1 MEIYGTEI
9 KKVRLVLRI
18 ITGIAVVAAIAF
30 MIYGAAA
37 RGFIMPGDFF
47 NLGISILMAL
57 LCTFLPNLMARSQMK
72 KCKKRG
78 LLGERTLRFTEQV
91 LTMTY
96 EKEGRS
102 TDIPLEELTKVTEFD
117 NFIRIT
123 IGGRSTFLDKKRFEI
138 GDAAAFVT
146 WAEDKIAENAE
157 KEEEALALEEAAES
171 RPWKKA
177 KQKRRSPTKI
187 KSYILTKNILAE
199 WWKMAVHFC
208 AQSFFV
214 YFCCFFILH
223 PL

>member
-1 MEIYGTEI
+1 
-9 KKVRLVLRI
+9 
-18 ITGIAVVAAIAF
+18 
-30 MIYGAAA
+30 
-37 RGFIMPGDFF
+37 
-47 NLGISILMAL
+47 MAL

-138 GDAAAFVT
+138 G
-146 WAEDKIAENAE
+146 EDKIAENAE
-157 KEEEALALEEAAES
+157 KEEEALALEETEREAPALEDGEAKTEES
-171 RPWKKA
+171 DE
-177 KQKRRSPTKI
+177 
-187 KSYILTKNILAE
+187 N
-199 WWKMAVHFC
+199 
-208 AQSFFV
+208 
-214 YFCCFFILH
+214 
-223 PL
+223 

>member
-1 MEIYGTEI
+1 MNLQAE
-9 KKVRLVLRI
+9 
-18 ITGIAVVAAIAF
+18 AAF
-30 MIYGAAA
+30 
-37 RGFIMPGDFF
+37 
-47 NLGISILMAL
+47 
-57 LCTFLPNLMARSQMK
+57 CMK

-157 KEEEALALEEAAES
+157 KEEEALALEETEREAPALEDGEAKTEES
-171 RPWKKA
+171 DE
-177 KQKRRSPTKI
+177 
-187 KSYILTKNILAE
+187 N
-199 WWKMAVHFC
+199 
-208 AQSFFV
+208 
-214 YFCCFFILH
+214 
-223 PL
+223 

>member
-1 MEIYGTEI
+1 MLFKNKIEYTKGMFVEIYGTEI

-157 KEEEALALEEAAES
+157 KEEPYRYQIDSVERISKVYYGEFSKGLDILYGKEAEMAAQTQLIWTRDEVM
-171 RPWKKA
+171 P
-177 KQKRRSPTKI
+177 
-187 KSYILTKNILAE
+187 
-199 WWKMAVHFC
+199 
-208 AQSFFV
+208 
-214 YFCCFFILH
+214 
-223 PL
+223 

>member
-1 MEIYGTEI
+1 MLFKNKIEYTKGMFVEIYGTEI

-37 RGFIMPGDFF
+37 RGFIMPGDF
-47 NLGISILMAL
+47 SILMAL
-57 LCTFLPNLMARSQMK
+57 LCTFLPNPMARSQMK

-78 LLGERTLRFTEQV
+78 LLGERTLRFTEHV

-157 KEEEALALEEAAES
+157 KEEEALALEETEREAPALEDGEAKTEES
-171 RPWKKA
+171 DE
-177 KQKRRSPTKI
+177 
-187 KSYILTKNILAE
+187 N
-199 WWKMAVHFC
+199 
-208 AQSFFV
+208 
-214 YFCCFFILH
+214 
-223 PL
+223 

>member
-1 MEIYGTEI
+1 MLFKNKIEYTKGMFVEIYGTEI

-37 RGFIMPGDFF
+37 RGFIMPGDVF

-157 KEEEALALEEAAES
+157 KEEEALALEETEREAPALEDGEAKTEES
-171 RPWKKA
+171 DE
-177 KQKRRSPTKI
+177 
-187 KSYILTKNILAE
+187 N
-199 WWKMAVHFC
+199 
-208 AQSFFV
+208 
-214 YFCCFFILH
+214 
-223 PL
+223 

>member
-1 MEIYGTEI
+1 
-9 KKVRLVLRI
+9 
-18 ITGIAVVAAIAF
+18 
-30 MIYGAAA
+30 
-37 RGFIMPGDFF
+37 
-47 NLGISILMAL
+47 MAL

-78 LLGERTLRFTEQV
+78 LLGERTLRFTEHV
-91 LTMTY
+91 LAMTY

-157 KEEEALALEEAAES
+157 KEEEALALEETEREAPELEDGEAKTEES
-171 RPWKKA
+171 DE
-177 KQKRRSPTKI
+177 
-187 KSYILTKNILAE
+187 N
-199 WWKMAVHFC
+199 
-208 AQSFFV
+208 
-214 YFCCFFILH
+214 
-223 PL
+223 

>member
-78 LLGERTLRFTEQV
+78 LLGERTLRFTEHV

-157 KEEEALALEEAAES
+157 KEEEALALEETEREAPALEDGEAKTEES
-171 RPWKKA
+171 DE
-177 KQKRRSPTKI
+177 
-187 KSYILTKNILAE
+187 N
-199 WWKMAVHFC
+199 
-208 AQSFFV
+208 
-214 YFCCFFILH
+214 
-223 PL
+223 

>member
-1 MEIYGTEI
+1 
-9 KKVRLVLRI
+9 
-18 ITGIAVVAAIAF
+18 

-123 IGGRSTFLDKKRFEI
+123 IGGRSTFL
-138 GDAAAFVT
+138 
-146 WAEDKIAENAE
+146 ENAE
-157 KEEEALALEEAAES
+157 KEEEALALEETEREAPALEDGEAKTEES
-171 RPWKKA
+171 DE
-177 KQKRRSPTKI
+177 
-187 KSYILTKNILAE
+187 N
-199 WWKMAVHFC
+199 
-208 AQSFFV
+208 
-214 YFCCFFILH
+214 
-223 PL
+223 

>member
-1 MEIYGTEI
+1 
-9 KKVRLVLRI
+9 
-18 ITGIAVVAAIAF
+18 
-30 MIYGAAA
+30 
-37 RGFIMPGDFF
+37 
-47 NLGISILMAL
+47 
-57 LCTFLPNLMARSQMK
+57 
-72 KCKKRG
+72 
-78 LLGERTLRFTEQV
+78 
-91 LTMTY
+91 MTY

-157 KEEEALALEEAAES
+157 KEEEALALEETEREAPALEDGEDKNGGV
-171 RPWKKA
+171 R
-177 KQKRRSPTKI
+177 TKI
-187 KSYILTKNILAE
+187 KSYILNKKYFGRMVGKWLCY
-199 WWKMAVHFC
+199 FC